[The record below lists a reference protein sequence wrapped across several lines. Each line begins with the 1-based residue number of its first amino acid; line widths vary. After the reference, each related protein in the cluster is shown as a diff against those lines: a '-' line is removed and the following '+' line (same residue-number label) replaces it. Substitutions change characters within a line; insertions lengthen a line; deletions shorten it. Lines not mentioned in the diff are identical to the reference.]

1 VQGLGFT
8 RRAIFSGVIEMF
20 ARCAV
25 VFGLVSRLKFT
36 AVCMAD
42 PAAWA
47 CATVYMIFT
56 LNFCLKKIEGS
67 AE

>member
-1 VQGLGFT
+1 
-8 RRAIFSGVIEMF
+8 
-20 ARCAV
+20 
-25 VFGLVSRLKFT
+25 
-36 AVCMAD
+36 MAD